1 MAEIELKRKQYEKL
15 LGWKKIVKK
24 TDALMVLGARQV
36 GKTYLIRA
44 FGKREYKSFI
54 QINFIKQ
61 GSLKSI
67 FEADLEPDEIYKRMT
82 ANIDGIQIIP
92 HQTLVFLDEIQVC
105 GGARTALKFLAED
118 GRCDIIASGSLL
130 GLAYGE
136 DDDPEVEVPPSNP
149 TGYEDFLT
157 LYPLDFEEFLWANGI
172 SEEQITLL
180 KEHLQSLAPIPMET
194 REKYE
199 ELFREYMVIGGM
211 PEVVANYVENKN
223 FSEVD
228 RIQRRINTDYRF
240 DIAKHAKGA
249 EKTKVR
255 SCYDAI
261 PRQLAKE
268 LKKFQYSTVEK
279 NQTSKKY
286 GGSAKWLIDSC
297 LVNPCYRVS
306 DPSLPL
312 LGHSDDSQF
321 KLYFHDTGLLMAEY
335 GFETK
340 RALLSKKL
348 SGDVKGGIYENA
360 VAQILMAKGHK
371 LYYYR
376 PSETQEIEFLI
387 EADGEVVP
395 IEVKSSNSSTTSL
408 NAYIQDKKPSIAYKF
423 IDGGIGKVDCKLTLP
438 HFLAALL

>member
-1 MAEIELKRKQYEKL
+1 MNEIGLKRKLYSKL
-15 LGWKKIVKK
+15 LEWKNGAK

-44 FGKREYKSFI
+44 FGQKEYKSFI
-54 QINFIKQ
+54 EINFIKQ
-61 GSLKSI
+61 KRLKEI
-67 FEADLEPDEIYKRMT
+67 FGGDLLPGEIYKRMT

-92 HQTLVFLDEIQVC
+92 GETLVFLDEIQAC
-105 GGARTALKFLAED
+105 GNARTALKFLAED

-136 DDDPEVEVPPSNP
+136 DDDPEVESPTSNP

-172 SEEQITLL
+172 SEEQISFLRSYIA
-180 KEHLQSLAPIPMET
+180 SLESIPDEMN
-194 REKYE
+194 EKYE
-199 ELFREYMVIGGM
+199 ALFREYMVIGGM
-211 PEVVANYVENKN
+211 PEVVANFVQSND
-223 FSEVD
+223 FGIAD
-228 RIQRRINTDYRF
+228 RIQRRINADYRL
-240 DIAKHAKGA
+240 DIAKHAKGS

-268 LKKFQYSTVEK
+268 LKKFQYSTIEK
-279 NQTSKKY
+279 KQTSKKY
-286 GGSAKWLIDSC
+286 GESAKWLIDSC
-297 LVNPCYRVS
+297 LVNPCYRVNS
-306 DPSLPL
+306 PTLPL
-312 LGHSDDSQF
+312 LGHSDESQF

-340 RALLSKKL
+340 RALLNKTL
-348 SGDVKGGIYENA
+348 LGDVKGGIYENV
-360 VAQILMAKGHK
+360 VAQILLAKGHK
-371 LYYYR
+371 LYYFR
-376 PSETQEIEFLI
+376 PSDIQEIEFLI
-387 EADGEVVP
+387 ESEGEVIP

-408 NAYIQDKKPSIAYKF
+408 NAYIQSEKPSIAYKF
-423 IDGGIGKVDCKLTLP
+423 IDGGVGKTGCKVSLP